1 MDILYHA
8 VSGIAIAKS
17 FGSNDMVPTAIA
29 ATLPDILGILPFYA
43 LKLREAI
50 VYPQTTFIKTYT
62 RLLLSNKFTN
72 GTDAAFYRCT
82 HSLIGAGVFTVLMY
96 FLFPGRW
103 TLFSF
108 AYLAHILIDIP
119 THEGQFA
126 TRLLYPFSDV
136 HIDGANWSTNPK
148 LFSSFWLGLLL
159 VMLFL

>member
-8 VSGIAIAKS
+8 VSGIAITKS

-50 VYPQTTFIKTYT
+50 VYPQATFIKTYT

-72 GTDAAFYRCT
+72 NTDATFYRNT
-82 HSLIGAGVFTVLMY
+82 HSLVGAGIFTALMY
-96 FLFPGRW
+96 FLFPERW
-103 TLFSF
+103 VIFSF
-108 AYLAHILIDIP
+108 AYLSHILIDIP

-126 TRLLYPFSDV
+126 TRLLYPFSAA

-148 LFSSFWLGLLL
+148 LFLSFWLGLLL